1 MLDKMVKV
9 PKGRIVGCDGC
20 RWKGYSV
27 EMRGDLS
34 LARICE
40 CILGNQERKR
50 TACIECGGSGS
61 VLYKNEKGYT
71 YIDICSVCGIVRR
84 KVKLYNLTGIP
95 AKYWEILALDGF
107 HPKNESQR
115 VALMYVDDFVKQYPL
130 KKGFLLMG
138 GPGRGKTHLAIGAI
152 SELTLERGVKC
163 MFKDFFHLL
172 SELKD
177 AYSHGTPENAVLFPL
192 IETEVLVIDEL
203 GKGKSSEWEL
213 NILDQLIS
221 KRYNSSKT
229 TLITTNYVS
238 REHIAKIK
246 EGQQILEDKVGER
259 IASRLYEMCEF
270 IHIEGDDHRGESYKK
285 AKKKA

>member
-1 MLDKMVKV
+1 MKEMVKV
-9 PKGRIVGCDGC
+9 LKGRTVGCDSC

-27 EMRGDLS
+27 DKRGDLS
-34 LARICE
+34 IARVSE
-40 CILGNQERKR
+40 CILGNPDRRR
-50 TACIECGGSGS
+50 TGCLECSGTGS
-61 VLYKNEKGYT
+61 VLSKNEKGYT
-71 YIDICSVCGIVRR
+71 CINICSMCGIVRR
-84 KVKLYNLTGIP
+84 KVKLYNLTGVP
-95 AKYWEILALDGF
+95 AKYWEMDEPDTF
-107 HPKNESQR
+107 RPKNGSQQD
-115 VALMYVDDFVKQYPL
+115 ALTYVKDFVKQYPH

-172 SELKD
+172 SELKE
-177 AYSHGTPENAVLFPL
+177 AYSQGTPENAVLFPL

-221 KRYNSSKT
+221 KRYNASKT
-229 TLITTNYVS
+229 TLATTNYVS
-238 REHIAKIK
+238 REYLK
-246 EGQQILEDKVGER
+246 EGQQILEDRVGER

-270 IHIEGDDHRGESYKK
+270 IYIEGSDHRGENYKK
-285 AKKKA
+285 TKKKA